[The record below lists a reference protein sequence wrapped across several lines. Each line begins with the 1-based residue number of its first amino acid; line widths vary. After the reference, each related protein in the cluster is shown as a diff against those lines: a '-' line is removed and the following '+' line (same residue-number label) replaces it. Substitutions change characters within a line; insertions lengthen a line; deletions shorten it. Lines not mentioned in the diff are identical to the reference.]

1 MSEGDV
7 DSLTDELR
15 KLAVA
20 LSKLE
25 DHDAHGA
32 AAEGATA
39 SEDPHGAPA
48 SAQPAACRYCPICQL
63 IALARG
69 QRTESLDSLVTAA
82 TGLLG
87 ALTSYVDQKAAQER
101 GSAPSGDH
109 RPGDGSGRVERID
122 LR

>member
-32 AAEGATA
+32 ASEGASA
-39 SEDPHGAPA
+39 SEDPNDAPT
-48 SAQPAACRYCPICQL
+48 QPAACRYCPICQL

-101 GSAPSGDH
+101 GSAPTSDD

-122 LR
+122 LS

>member
-1 MSEGDV
+1 MSERDV
-7 DSLTDELR
+7 ESLTDELR

-32 AAEGATA
+32 APDGAGA
-39 SEDPHGAPA
+39 SEDPNEPPA

-82 TGLLG
+82 TGLLS
-87 ALTSYVDQKAAQER
+87 ALTSYVDQKSAQER
-101 GSAPSGDH
+101 GSGSAGDD
-109 RPGDGSGRVERID
+109 RPGEGSGRVERID